1 MRNFQDT
8 FEIRKRS
15 FIIVFSICMAV
26 SFNKVF
32 KGIEKM
38 KREDKK
44 LTVVKL
50 KFYVKGY
57 SELKQ
62 EEISSLSK
70 TTKDFFHFINCFMH
84 NVVKW
89 PNIFQKSCGV
99 NTARFLK
106 YVWPFYNILH
116 KRVKSFGKNEK
127 QKKRLLVFGWSK
139 IQYKK

>member
-1 MRNFQDT
+1 
-8 FEIRKRS
+8 
-15 FIIVFSICMAV
+15 MAV
-26 SFNKVF
+26 SFNKVL

-70 TTKDFFHFINCFMH
+70 TTKDFF
-84 NVVKW
+84 
-89 PNIFQKSCGV
+89 
-99 NTARFLK
+99 
-106 YVWPFYNILH
+106 
-116 KRVKSFGKNEK
+116 SFH
-127 QKKRLLVFGWSK
+127 
-139 IQYKK
+139 